1 MMDSLARLKRKL
13 GSDKDISD
21 EILTDYLEEAKDEIV
36 LFLNVK
42 QFDEAFVSK
51 AVEIAA
57 ILYERDQADK
67 HIKSESYSEG
77 VVSENTTYLTGES
90 FDTQVDKVLDS
101 LKRYRRVY
109 VKHKKKDS
117 TEETE

>member
-1 MMDSLARLKRKL
+1 M
-13 GSDKDISD
+13 
-21 EILTDYLEEAKDEIV
+21 
-36 LFLNVK
+36 
-42 QFDEAFVSK
+42 
-51 AVEIAA
+51 
-57 ILYERDQADK
+57 
-67 HIKSESYSEG
+67 
-77 VVSENTTYLTGES
+77 SENTTYLTGES

>member
-1 MMDSLARLKRKL
+1 MMDSLARLKRKI

-42 QFDEAFVSK
+42 QFDEAFASK
-51 AVEIAA
+51 AVEIA